1 MIFERIA
8 VEEADGVVLAH
19 AVEAAPGKLLKKG
32 HVLSRV
38 DIDAL
43 KNNDV
48 DTILGA
54 RIEETDMPEDTAAA
68 TIAAPLA
75 GANVVVS
82 PPFTGRANLF
92 AKTRGITVINEEGI
106 KTANHIDETITI
118 ATVKSNELVDA
129 GQMLATVKIIPFAT
143 PKEKVANVLDNINR
157 SSQPIVSVHPFVR
170 KKIGVIST
178 ILPNTKEKVVEKSE
192 RILADRLARCDN
204 QIDARR
210 RCDHHED
217 ALAEAIT
224 ALDKDGCNLI
234 LIFGA
239 SAITDRKD
247 VIPAAITQAGGE
259 IDHFGMPVDPGNLL
273 LLGCLRDKLVI
284 GLPGCTR
291 SPKLNGF
298 DFVLDRLLA
307 DIPVTASDIMDMGA
321 GGLLKEIP
329 SRPHPRNQERK
340 ATAAK
345 GKSVAVLIL
354 AAGQS
359 RRMGRKNKLL
369 AEIDGKAMLRHTA
382 ETALKSKAAKV
393 FGVSGHDKEK
403 IETLFNNLKITSFHN
418 PDFAE
423 GLSSSLKTGFRA
435 LADEYDGILVCLGD
449 MPLVSSNLFDDLIDA
464 FDVEEGRAIIVPT
477 FQGKRGNPV
486 LIGSQFKNDILTLTG
501 DIGAKSLIA
510 ENETYVFNVE
520 ADKDSIFTDI
530 DISIFTDIDTPD
542 ALSALQQA

>member
-1 MIFERIA
+1 MIFGRIA
-8 VEEADGVVLAH
+8 VEEAEGIVLAH
-19 AVEAAPGKLLKKG
+19 AVETAPGKLLRKG
-32 HVLSRV
+32 HVLSKSDV
-38 DIDAL
+38 ESI
-43 KNNDV
+43 KNNGI

-54 RIEETDMPEDTAAA
+54 RLEDTDMPEDEAAA
-68 TIAAPLA
+68 KIAAPLT
-75 GANVVVS
+75 GHNVTVK
-82 PPFTGRANLF
+82 PPFTGRANLI
-92 AKTRGITVINEEGI
+92 AEARGVAVIDEERI
-106 KTANHIDETITI
+106 KTLNHIDETITI
-118 ATVKSNELVDA
+118 ATVKNYELVDA

-143 PKEKVANVLDNINR
+143 PKEKVEKVLEDIKK
-157 SSQPIVSVHPFVR
+157 STQSIVSVHSFVK

-178 ILPNTKEKVVEKSE
+178 ILPNTKKKVIEKSE
-192 RILADRLARCDN
+192 RIMADRLARCDN
-204 QIDARR
+204 QIDSSCH
-210 RCDHHED
+210 CDHHED

-224 ALDKDGCNLI
+224 ALDKGGCDLI

-273 LLGCLRDKLVI
+273 LLGHLREKLVI

-298 DFVLDRLLA
+298 DFVLDRILA

-329 SRPHPRNQERK
+329 SRPQPRNQERK
-340 ATAAK
+340 AGAAK

-359 RRMGRKNKLL
+359 RRMGSKNKLL
-369 AEIDGKAMLRHTA
+369 AEINGKAMLRHTT
-382 ETALKSKAAKV
+382 ETALKTKAAGV
-393 FGVSGHDKEK
+393 FGVTGHDRKK
-403 IETLFNNLKITSFHN
+403 IERLFNGLNISSFYN
-418 PDFAE
+418 PDYAD

-435 LADEYDGILVCLGD
+435 LADKYDGILVCLGD
-449 MPLVSSNLFDDLIDA
+449 MPLVDADLFDSLIDA
-464 FDVEEGRAIIVPT
+464 FDIEEGRAIVVPT

-486 LIGSQFKNDILTLTG
+486 LIGSQFKNEILTVMG

-510 ENETYVFNVE
+510 ENESHVFNVE

-530 DISIFTDIDTPD
+530 DTPD
-542 ALSALQQA
+542 ALVALQQK

>member
-1 MIFERIA
+1 MIFGRMK
-8 VEEADGVVLAH
+8 VDEAAGVVLAH
-19 AVEAAPGKLLKKG
+19 AVEIAPGKLLKKG
-32 HVLSRV
+32 HILTKS
-38 DIDAL
+38 DIEIL
-43 KNNDV
+43 KNNGIE
-48 DTILGA
+48 TILGA
-54 RIEETDMPEDTAAA
+54 RIEETDIPEDAAA
-68 TIAAPLA
+68 AAVAAPLA
-75 GANVVVS
+75 GAHITVK

-92 AKTRGITVINEEGI
+92 AETRGIVIIDEEKI
-106 KTANHIDETITI
+106 KALNHIDETITI
-118 ATVKSNELVDA
+118 ATVKTHELVEA

-143 PKEKVANVLDNINR
+143 PKTNVDKVLDHIK
-157 SSQPIVSVHPFVR
+157 SDAQPIVSVRPFAT

-178 ILPNTKEKVVEKSE
+178 LLPTTKEKVIEKSE
-192 RILADRLARCDN
+192 RIMADRLARCD
-204 QIDARR
+204 QSIDAIH

-217 ALAEAIT
+217 ALAKAI
-224 ALDKDGCNLI
+224 AELDKEGCNLI

-247 VIPAAITQAGGE
+247 VIPAAITQAGGG

-273 LLGCLRDKLVI
+273 LMGHLRETTVI

-329 SRPHPRNQERK
+329 SRPQPRNPEKK
-340 ATAAK
+340 AMAAT

-359 RRMGRKNKLL
+359 RRMGKRNKLL
-369 AEIDGKAMLRHTA
+369 AEINGKAMLRHTA
-382 ETALKSKAAKV
+382 ETALKSKAAGV
-393 FGVSGHDKEK
+393 FGVTGHDRGK
-403 IETLFNNLKITSFHN
+403 IEAMFNDLDIPSFHN
-418 PDFAE
+418 PDYAD

-435 LADEYDGILVCLGD
+435 LAEKYDGILVCLGD
-449 MPLVSSNLFDDLIDA
+449 MPLVSADLFDTLIDA
-464 FDVEEGRAIIVPT
+464 FDTEEGRAIIVPT
-477 FQGKRGNPV
+477 FKGKRGNPV
-486 LIGSQFKNDILTLTG
+486 LIASQYKNDILTLTG

-510 ENETYVFNVE
+510 ENESHVFNVE
-520 ADKDSIFTDI
+520 ADQDSIFTDV
-530 DISIFTDIDTPD
+530 DTPD